1 MRALKPDGICGR
13 FRVGE
18 EAAPEPQDRVRLPIL
33 RLPIGEPI
41 NMASKM
47 PSVWRRAKTG
57 VSNSVLPDDSIAKG
71 LDYRLNRREDSEDV
85 RWSIPSILR
94 ER

>member
-1 MRALKPDGICGR
+1 MLMTKGFGFFTHDLVAHRGRCGIAISGEMRALKPDGICGR

-57 VSNSVLPDDSIAKG
+57 VSNSRFS
-71 LDYRLNRREDSEDV
+71 
-85 RWSIPSILR
+85 
-94 ER
+94 